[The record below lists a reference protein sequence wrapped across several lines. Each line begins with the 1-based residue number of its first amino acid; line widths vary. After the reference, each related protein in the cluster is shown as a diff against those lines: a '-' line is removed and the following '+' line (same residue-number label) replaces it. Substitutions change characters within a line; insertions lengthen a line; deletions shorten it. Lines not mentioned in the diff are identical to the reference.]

1 MEMNRFK
8 YHLSCILG
16 RYKDMGDPS
25 GDGDQLSS
33 GPLLLYRQDVRT
45 LVGRVL
51 CPLNKT
57 GLPGP
62 YIPVFYQKS
71 PPIVAGKHT
80 EVRVSLSVCLS
91 VYCRNNTLSLNP
103 VFIPYRT
110 S

>member
-1 MEMNRFK
+1 MELNRFK

-25 GDGDQLSS
+25 GDGDQLHS
-33 GPLLLYRQDVRT
+33 GPLFMYRQDVRT

-51 CPLNKT
+51 CPLTNET

-62 YIPVFYQKS
+62 YVPVFYQKS
-71 PPIVAGKHT
+71 PPILAGKHA
-80 EVRVSLSVCLS
+80 EVRVSLLTCL
-91 VYCRNNTLSLNP
+91 VAPYYITNVLCY
-103 VFIPYRT
+103 VPYRT